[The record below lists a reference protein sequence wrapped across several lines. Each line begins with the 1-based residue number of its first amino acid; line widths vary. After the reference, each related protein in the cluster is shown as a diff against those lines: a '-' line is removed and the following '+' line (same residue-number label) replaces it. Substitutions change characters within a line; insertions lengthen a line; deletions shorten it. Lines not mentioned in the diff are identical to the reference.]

1 MTDKLTMLNG
11 AEKVESSLDGEV
23 LWTTFES
30 EAMPH
35 AASLFRIARWLTRD
49 HTSAEDLLQE
59 TLTEA
64 LSSFHRFT
72 PGTNCR
78 AWLVSIMYHR
88 HSKKRWKET
97 RLHLVSDA
105 EERIAETIQFEPPTP
120 QNLTDEEVL
129 SALATLPRAFQEV
142 VVLADVEELSYKEI
156 ATATQVPVGT
166 VMSRISRGRKLL
178 RSRLAEYARA
188 HGLGRSGFARVKAVE
203 EGK

>member
-1 MTDKLTMLNG
+1 MTDGLTMLNG
-11 AEKVESSLDGEV
+11 AEKREFSSDGET

-97 RLHLVSDA
+97 RLHLVNDVDD
-105 EERIAETIQFEPPTP
+105 RMAETIQFEPQTP

-129 SALATLPRAFQEV
+129 SAIASLPRAFQEV
-142 VVLADVEELSYKEI
+142 VVLADIEELSYKEI
-156 ATATQVPVGT
+156 AAATEVPVGT

-188 HGLGRSGFARVKAVE
+188 HGFGRVRLARVKAVK

>member
-1 MTDKLTMLNG
+1 MTDGLTMLNG
-11 AEKVESSLDGEV
+11 AEKREFSSDGET

-97 RLHLVSDA
+97 RLHLVNDVDD
-105 EERIAETIQFEPPTP
+105 RIAETIQFEPQTP

-129 SALATLPRAFQEV
+129 SAIASLPRAFQEV
-142 VVLADVEELSYKEI
+142 VVLADIEELSYKEI
-156 ATATQVPVGT
+156 AAATEVPVGT

-188 HGLGRSGFARVKAVE
+188 HGFGRVRLARVKAVK

>member
-1 MTDKLTMLNG
+1 MQNG
-11 AEKVESSLDGEV
+11 AEKRESSSDGEA
-23 LWTTFES
+23 LWATFES

-35 AASLFRIARWLTRD
+35 TASLFRIALWLARD
-49 HTSAEDLLQE
+49 HTTAEDLLQE

-78 AWLVSIMYHR
+78 AWLASIMYHR
-88 HSKKRWKET
+88 HSKKRWEAR

-105 EERIAETIQFEPPTP
+105 EERIAETIPFEPPTP
-120 QNLTDEEVL
+120 QNVTDEEVL
-129 SALATLPRAFQEV
+129 SALESLPRAFQEV

-156 ATATQVPVGT
+156 AAATRVPVGT

-178 RSRLAEYARA
+178 RSRLADYARA
-188 HGLGRSGFARVKAVE
+188 HGLSASKSARVKAVE